1 VRPGRGSRPRTKTR
15 PAHASAVIGFVFAV
29 DRGRYSC
36 MVGGRS
42 VVAMKARELGRGSV
56 VVGDQVALAGDV
68 SGSAGSL
75 ARIVRVLD
83 RSSVLRRS
91 ADDSDPVERVIVANA
106 DQMLIVCALAS
117 PPPRLRFVDRCLV
130 AAYDAG
136 LAPVLVLT
144 KADLASS
151 ASVRS
156 VYGPLDMPMIDT
168 QPGSLGVLPSLLSDR
183 ISVLIGQSGVGKSTL
198 VNALVPSA
206 VRSVGSVNPVT
217 GRGRHTSSSAVA
229 FEYGDSGWLIDT
241 PGLRGFG
248 LGHVSVERVV
258 EAFGDLAP
266 GLEDC
271 PPGCDHVSPGC
282 GLDAALADAAAGDAA
297 PGVAA
302 PGVAARLD
310 SLRRLLA
317 SRSGAPDTD
326 LARLRARMSRA
337 CAPPAPLVTPVTL
350 FTRYGHLFTRYRR
363 RDRDKL
369 DFYCR
374 VRVKSRPGR
383 RAAGQRALRT
393 GRASGR
399 VTDEVGGAAWAASDA
414 GGRGRGRG
422 AGSRPCRPGQ
432 HRNRP
437 GDRGSSRR
445 CRGPRDSSPDRGR
458 GQTGSRRRAAY
469 AWVVPPLRQ

>member
-36 MVGGRS
+36 MVDGRS
-42 VVAMKARELGRGSV
+42 IVAMKARELGRGSV
-56 VVGDQVALAGDV
+56 VVGDRVALAGDV

-83 RSSVLRRS
+83 RSSALRRS

-106 DQMLIVCALAS
+106 DQMLIVCALAA

-136 LAPVLVLT
+136 LTPVLVLT

-151 ASVRS
+151 GSVRS
-156 VYGPLDMPMIDT
+156 VYAPLEMPMIDT
-168 QPGSLGVLPSLLSDR
+168 RPGVLGALPSLLLGR
-183 ISVLIGQSGVGKSTL
+183 LSVLIGQSGVGKSTL

-206 VRSVGSVNPVT
+206 VRSVGAVNPVT

-229 FEYGDSGWLIDT
+229 FQYGDSGWLIDT

-258 EAFGDLAP
+258 EAFGDLAS

-271 PPGCDHVSPGC
+271 PPGCDHLSAPDGC
-282 GLDAALADAAAGDAA
+282 GLDWALGAAAAGASEASVGADAS
-297 PGVAA
+297 G
-302 PGVAARLD
+302 AARLD

-317 SRSGAPDTD
+317 SRSGAPDSD
-326 LARLRARMSRA
+326 LA
-337 CAPPAPLVTPVTL
+337 TL
-350 FTRYGHLFTRYRR
+350 
-363 RDRDKL
+363 
-369 DFYCR
+369 
-374 VRVKSRPGR
+374 
-383 RAAGQRALRT
+383 
-393 GRASGR
+393 
-399 VTDEVGGAAWAASDA
+399 
-414 GGRGRGRG
+414 
-422 AGSRPCRPGQ
+422 
-432 HRNRP
+432 
-437 GDRGSSRR
+437 
-445 CRGPRDSSPDRGR
+445 
-458 GQTGSRRRAAY
+458 
-469 AWVVPPLRQ
+469 